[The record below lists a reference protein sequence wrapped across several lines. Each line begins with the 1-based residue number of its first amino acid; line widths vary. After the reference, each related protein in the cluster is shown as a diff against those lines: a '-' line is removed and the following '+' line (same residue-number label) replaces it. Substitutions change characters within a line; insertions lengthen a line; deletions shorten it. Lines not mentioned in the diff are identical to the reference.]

1 MSKKYTFKGKVVYLK
16 SIKDAAESNK
26 LLDLYNK
33 SFKQY
38 WIYGYSPV
46 IGKDVP
52 TSYPNPPTGHRHTHL
67 QPISY
72 PTQAEI
78 KQSSHL
84 CFSDSED
91 CWKRW
96 AMTSYVNNAIYP
108 TSDTCLFYMV
118 DTERTAY
125 VFHYQAANSHSF
137 MNTTDF
143 TELVH
148 KVSNMVYEAGK
159 FLMNWEDHHTLF
171 EKEWL
176 ESEPE

>member
-1 MSKKYTFKGKVVYLK
+1 MSDEYTFKGKVVYLK
-16 SIKDAAESNK
+16 SIKDAADSNP
-26 LLDLYNK
+26 LLETYRK
-33 SFKQY
+33 SFNEY
-38 WIYGYSPV
+38 WKYGYSPV

-52 TSYPNPPTGHRHTHL
+52 TSYPNPPAGHRHSHL

-78 KQSSHL
+78 EQSSHL
-84 CFSDSED
+84 GFSDSED

-96 AMTSYVNNAIYP
+96 ASPSNGGKDIYP

-125 VFHYQAANSHSF
+125 VFHYQAADSHSF

-148 KVSNMVYEAGK
+148 KVSDMVYEAGK
-159 FLMNWEDHHTLF
+159 FLMDWKDHHTLF
-171 EKEWL
+171 EDEWL
-176 ESEPE
+176 ERD